1 MESSVDWTSVDM
13 LVSQITDVLS
23 PQDDAETV
31 QEAMSLLNNE
41 LESFRHAEESLRD
54 LEKGTSFEATCC
66 QISKQNL
73 TSKRM
78 RRNCPT

>member
-31 QEAMSLLNNE
+31 QEAMGLLNTE
-41 LESFRHAEESLRD
+41 RESFRHAEESLRD
-54 LEKGTSFEATCC
+54 LEKGTSLLATVD
-66 QISKQNL
+66 QISKQ
-73 TSKRM
+73 K
-78 RRNCPT
+78 